1 MWQAGG
7 FRSGEWPQGLQA
19 RKPLTTLALR
29 EVLLAQGLGRP
40 PYRVGRAFS
49 ATVRDRKAE
58 EDFGPRHRAL
68 GANAIVAKKSDDNIR
83 LDYLGRFAVCTLEQT
98 PNSVSVDLDERT
110 KEDGSKAPIERAVV
124 VLGKYW
130 AGRTWASTRSTHPRT
145 TLLFADSESS
155 RGIPQLARGR
165 VCHPS

>member
-19 RKPLTTLALR
+19 RTPLTTLALR

-58 EDFGPRHRAL
+58 EDFGPRPDRAL
-68 GANAIVAKKSDDNIR
+68 GANAIVVKKSDANIR
-83 LDYLGRFAVCTLEQT
+83 LDYLGRFAVC
-98 PNSVSVDLDERT
+98 SLD
-110 KEDGSKAPIERAVV
+110 K
-124 VLGKYW
+124 L
-130 AGRTWASTRSTHPRT
+130 
-145 TLLFADSESS
+145 
-155 RGIPQLARGR
+155 
-165 VCHPS
+165 

>member
-83 LDYLGRFAVCTLEQT
+83 LDYLGRFAACTLEQT
-98 PNSVSVDLDERT
+98 PNSVSVGE
-110 KEDGSKAPIERAVV
+110 
-124 VLGKYW
+124 
-130 AGRTWASTRSTHPRT
+130 
-145 TLLFADSESS
+145 
-155 RGIPQLARGR
+155 
-165 VCHPS
+165 